1 MVLSALPAVLSA
13 PLVPQALLVQPGR
26 WVPLVR
32 LAAWATQGSLA
43 RKAQLVPIRLSQVQ
57 EVRLAPMGWLAFV
70 GLPERIPRSLVLLV
84 HKALRAKLALP
95 VLLAPQELILRFLA
109 PLALRAKP
117 GPLVRLAPQELTRQ
131 FPAPL
136 ALRAKL
142 ALPVL
147 LAPLVLILRFLAP
160 LALRAKPALLVLLA
174 LQVLTLLFLARK
186 APRVRR
192 EKLA

>member
-1 MVLSALPAVLSA
+1 MALPALPAVLSA

-95 VLLAPQELILRFLA
+95 VLLAPQ
-109 PLALRAKP
+109 
-117 GPLVRLAPQELTRQ
+117 
-131 FPAPL
+131 
-136 ALRAKL
+136 
-142 ALPVL
+142 
-147 LAPLVLILRFLAP
+147 VLILRFLAP
-160 LALRAKPALLVLLA
+160 LALR
-174 LQVLTLLFLARK
+174 
-186 APRVRR
+186 VRR
-192 EKLA
+192 EKRA

>member
-1 MVLSALPAVLSA
+1 MVLPALPAVLSA

-95 VLLAPQELILRFLA
+95 VLLAPQVLILRFL
-109 PLALRAKP
+109 
-117 GPLVRLAPQELTRQ
+117 
-131 FPAPL
+131 APL

-147 LAPLVLILRFLAP
+147 LAPQVLILRFLAP
-160 LALRAKPALLVLLA
+160 LVLRVKPALLVRLV
-174 LQVLTLLFLARK
+174 LQEQIQQSLARK
-186 APRVRR
+186 VCKVPR
-192 EKLA
+192 EKRA

>member
-1 MVLSALPAVLSA
+1 MVLPALPAVLSA

-32 LAAWATQGSLA
+32 LATWATQGSLA

-84 HKALRAKLALP
+84 HKALRAKLALL
-95 VLLAPQELILRFLA
+95 VLLAPQVLILRFLV
-109 PLALRAKP
+109 L
-117 GPLVRLAPQELTRQ
+117 LVR
-131 FPAPL
+131 
-136 ALRAKL
+136 RAKL

-147 LAPLVLILRFLAP
+147 LAPQVLILRFLAP
-160 LALRAKPALLVLLA
+160 LALRAKLALPVLLA